1 MNVKQ
6 AIQNSRS
13 VRAYR
18 NTSVDSNLVME
29 LIDAARLAPSGNN
42 AQPWR
47 YKIVDDAITKAR
59 LKEGQVF
66 MQPFVYTAPVLIFCC
81 ADPDS
86 YPKSK
91 FVSGIDD
98 PYEFRALR
106 DLSISSQNLVLRA
119 TELGLGTC
127 YIGWMNKP
135 KAKEI
140 LDIPDRFV
148 LPYAITVGY
157 STREI
162 KPRPRKSLHEII
174 LP

>member
-1 MNVKQ
+1 MDVLK
-6 AIQNSRS
+6 AIAESRS

-18 NTSVDSNLVME
+18 NSPVDSNLVME
-29 LIDAARLAPSGNN
+29 LINAARLAPSGNN

-47 YKIVDDAITKAR
+47 YKIVDDAITKSR
-59 LKEGQVF
+59 LREGQVF
-66 MQPFVYTAPVLIFCC
+66 MQSFVYSAPVLIFCC

-91 FVSGIDD
+91 FVPGVDD
-98 PYEFRALR
+98 SYEFRALR
-106 DLSISSQNLVLRA
+106 DLSIASQNLVLRA

-135 KAKEI
+135 RAKEI
-140 LDIPDRFV
+140 LDIPKRFV

-157 STREI
+157 STRNI
-162 KPRPRKSLHEII
+162 KPRPRKNISEII
-174 LP
+174 L